1 GDGNTSSNATQVHV
15 YDKAGNYTVNF
26 TVTDNDGAS
35 TTVSQVV
42 WVKTLGTVAS
52 QGQDILD
59 DAPASSFDKKQDQAL
74 LSDMFDDLLT
84 AIAEGD
90 AQKIESRIHVLQV
103 QIDNKVTDTDLK
115 QELLDLLEN
124 LENCS

>member
-1 GDGNTSSNATQVHV
+1 M
-15 YDKAGNYTVNF
+15 
-26 TVTDNDGAS
+26 
-35 TTVSQVV
+35 SQVV